1 MILAVRLTPKSS
13 RDEIAGIEDH
23 GGECVL
29 KARVRAI
36 PEAGRAN
43 AALETLIARWLGVP
57 PSTVS
62 VAHGGKSRLKQVAVA
77 GDAEALSRLIAQR
90 VAELATLVRHGRAQ
104 SRPSTNSCNAEDWMA
119 GTRPGTTRVF
129 DERSK
134 GPLDL
139 DDRLR
144 RFPRVW
150 RRGDGPTDHEIVGA
164 GGNRACQE

>member
-1 MILAVRLTPKSS
+1 LPADKPLVLSLRKNRDGVILAVRLTPRSS
-13 RDEIAGIEDH
+13 RDEIAGIEDR

-77 GDAEALSRLIAQR
+77 GDADALSRLIAER
-90 VAELATLVRHGRAQ
+90 VGELGH
-104 SRPSTNSCNAEDWMA
+104 P
-119 GTRPGTTRVF
+119 
-129 DERSK
+129 
-134 GPLDL
+134 
-139 DDRLR
+139 
-144 RFPRVW
+144 
-150 RRGDGPTDHEIVGA
+150 
-164 GGNRACQE
+164 

>member
-1 MILAVRLTPKSS
+1 VILAVRLNPRSS

-62 VAHGGKSRLKQVAVA
+62 VAHGGKSRLKQVAVV
-77 GDAEALSRLIAQR
+77 GDAAALSRLIAER
-90 VAELATLVRHGRAQ
+90 VAALRTKGELSCPRRRASSKHKTLRLPPPPG
-104 SRPSTNSCNAEDWMA
+104 SLDRP
-119 GTRPGTTRVF
+119 V
-129 DERSK
+129 
-134 GPLDL
+134 
-139 DDRLR
+139 
-144 RFPRVW
+144 
-150 RRGDGPTDHEIVGA
+150 
-164 GGNRACQE
+164 